1 MSFDMVFLLEMSVV
15 PQGESLLANSI
26 DTVPHPQIKFF
37 KISTQTPHPPKNYKN
52 FQGTMSNVGQH
63 YIKKCPE
70 PFEPGQKMATETIKE
85 KQ

>member
-1 MSFDMVFLLEMSVV
+1 MGTLFHTRNPNF
-15 PQGESLLANSI
+15 QNSA
-26 DTVPHPQIKFF
+26 HNSQ
-37 KISTQTPHPPKNYKN
+37 TQTPHPPKNYKN

-70 PFEPGQKMATETIKE
+70 PFDPGQKMATETIKE

>member
-1 MSFDMVFLLEMSVV
+1 VARTDVY
-15 PQGESLLANSI
+15 
-26 DTVPHPQIKFF
+26 TVPHPQIRFSKFLT
-37 KISTQTPHPPKNYKN
+37 KNTPPPKNYKN

-70 PFEPGQKMATETIKE
+70 PFDPGQKMATETIKE